1 MRTYI
6 IEDEF
11 HCNICGRY
19 ASFEEALAELKR
31 WAELPWGEG
40 DHCAPCQSWK
50 TCHADYIVGV
60 QYDPLLQDAH
70 PDPVHVLTLSAR
82 GAEWQPPYDRKLNE
96 SLESEDNTSAEK
108 KIPNKPCDAT
118 GDNVSR

>member
-19 ASFEEALAELKR
+19 ASFKEALAELKR

-40 DHCAPCQSWK
+40 GHVAPCQSWK

-60 QYDPLLQDAH
+60 EYDALLQEGH
-70 PDPVHVLTLSAR
+70 PDPVYVLTLSAR
-82 GAEWQPPYDRKLNE
+82 GAEWQPPFDRNLNE
-96 SLESEDNTSAEK
+96 ILESEDDTSAEK
-108 KIPNKPCDAT
+108 KETEQGGDGDAEE
-118 GDNVSR
+118 VV